1 MQTVL
6 TSGAPYGRTPRLYVG
21 GLSIFLVR
29 SYPLKCGPDLTLC
42 LPFSFY
48 LKTGLIAFSICE
60 SGLRFSS
67 TRFDSLALFMAH
79 WRWINQKETFWAQQK
94 GMDDMATDRIS
105 KPLYK
110 ILSELTQESRV
121 EVALPL
127 AIKDLVRLKL
137 KETREQQEAFTQ
149 RYGMDFPS
157 FKRAWHEGLIEQKHS
172 YEVERDYWEWEAT
185 VTDAERLLEMFESL
199 P

>member
-1 MQTVL
+1 
-6 TSGAPYGRTPRLYVG
+6 
-21 GLSIFLVR
+21 
-29 SYPLKCGPDLTLC
+29 
-42 LPFSFY
+42 
-48 LKTGLIAFSICE
+48 
-60 SGLRFSS
+60 
-67 TRFDSLALFMAH
+67 MAH

-94 GMDDMATDRIS
+94 GMDEMATDRIS

-137 KETREQQEAFTQ
+137 KETGEQQEAFTQ
-149 RYGMDFPS
+149 RYGMDFLS